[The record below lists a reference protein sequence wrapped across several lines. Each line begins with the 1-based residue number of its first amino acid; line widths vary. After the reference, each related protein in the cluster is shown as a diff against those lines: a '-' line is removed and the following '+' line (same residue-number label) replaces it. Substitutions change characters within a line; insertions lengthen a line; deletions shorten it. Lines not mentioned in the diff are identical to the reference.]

1 MRSQSRHKTASLLP
15 MFIGI
20 ALFLGCS
27 GSQERKPVEIRRAAI
42 RAHLKFLADDLLEG
56 RGPGSRGGDL
66 AAKYIAA
73 QFEALGL
80 EPAVGDTSYF
90 QPVEL
95 LGMNPAPRITFY
107 TKRGR
112 LQPTYRRDFVAW
124 TPIERATVRLARSNV
139 IYMGYGIDAPEYNW
153 NDYEGVDVAGKVLL
167 ISPNEP
173 PSTDDR
179 FFDGKALT
187 YYGRW
192 TYKFE
197 EAARRGAAGVILIHT
212 TEKAGYGW
220 PVVEGSWSGEQFYVG
235 GQEAARQL
243 RLESW
248 ITQEVASRLLKSE
261 GYDLADLLDKAGKPG
276 FRPIPLRF
284 QVEAR
289 ISNTIRHIVSPNV
302 IGKVPGSDLADQY
315 ILYTSHYDH
324 LGMDP
329 TKAGDNIFNGAVD
342 NASGTA
348 GLIELARAF
357 TEVRPRPRRSILIAA
372 VTAEEAGLL
381 GSKWYAQHPVVPLA
395 KTAAEVNIDAIN
407 VRGETRDIIPMG
419 ADLSSIRTVV
429 EQVAKEMGMTLSP
442 DPMPEQGFFF
452 RSDQFSLVKVG
463 VPAVYFDP
471 GDKYVG
477 QPEDYGRKLAED
489 YIKNRYH
496 RPSDE
501 YDPSWSLEGA
511 EQMLRFAFKT
521 GYALANADQM
531 PVWKEGVPF
540 KRVRQEIL
548 SKSREP
554 RSK

>member
-1 MRSQSRHKTASLLP
+1 MGFGKQKQSILGLALLGAV
-15 MFIGI
+15 M
-20 ALFLGCS
+20 LFGC
-27 GSQERKPVEIRRAAI
+27 GGPAGDKGEDIRRFSI

-56 RGPGSRGGDL
+56 RSPGSRGGDL

-73 QFEALGL
+73 QFESFGL

-90 QPVEL
+90 QPVQL
-95 LGMNPAPRITFY
+95 VGMNPDPQLTFY
-107 TKRGR
+107 TKTGR
-112 LQPTYRRDFVAW
+112 LRPAYRKDFVAW
-124 TPIERATVRLARSNV
+124 TQMERGSVQLPRSEV
-139 IYMGYGIDAPEYNW
+139 VFMGYGIVAPEYDW
-153 NDYEGVDVAGKVLL
+153 NDYEGVDVEGKVLL

-173 PSTDDR
+173 PSEDEN

-197 EAARRGAAGVILIHT
+197 EAARRGAVGVVLIHT

-220 PVVEGSWSGEQFYVG
+220 QVVEGSWSGEQFYLG
-235 GQEAARQL
+235 GQDASKQL

-248 ITQEVASRLLKSE
+248 ITEELASRLLE
-261 GYDLADLLDKAGKPG
+261 DAGYSLADLLDQAGQRG
-276 FRPIPLRF
+276 FRPIPLNF
-284 QVEAR
+284 QVESR
-289 ISNTIRHIVSPNV
+289 ISNTIRHIVSSNV
-302 IGKVPGSDLADQY
+302 VGRVPGGDLADEY

-324 LGMDP
+324 IGLDP
-329 TKAGDNIFNGAVD
+329 TKSGDNIFNGAVD

-357 TEVRPRPRRSILIAA
+357 SEAQPRPRRSILIAA

-381 GSKWYAQHPVVPLA
+381 GSKWYAQHPVVPLE
-395 KTAAEVNIDAIN
+395 KTAANVNIDGLN
-407 VRGETRDIIPMG
+407 VWGETKDIIPLG
-419 ADLSSIRTVV
+419 ADRSTIWPVV
-429 EQVAKEMGMTLSP
+429 ERVAREMGMELSP

-463 VPAVYFDP
+463 VPAVYFDA
-471 GDKYVG
+471 GQKYVG

-501 YDPSWSLEGA
+501 YNPAWTLEGA
-511 EQMLRFAFKT
+511 EQMVRFAFRT
-521 GYALANADQM
+521 GYYLANLEEM
-531 PVWKEGVPF
+531 PVWNEGEAF
-540 KRVRQEIL
+540 KRIRDEML
-548 SKSREP
+548 SKSNQSASEE
-554 RSK
+554 